1 MSLIPMPPAV
11 LPPMASGEGEF
22 WELHRQLGECYARD
36 LQNPLAKMEAKG
48 AAHTLAIPEIG
59 PPGSR
64 RHSKVRLSNAS
75 ALSGAISSFG
85 AQSFGLSSQDMPSV
99 PPSVRVEELRGRRKQ
114 TMKTLADIQ
123 GVVGLDES
131 EEVSLKTFDLKLHEC
146 WKVKSA
152 KMPQSTGGKSRRMSV
167 EFAQPQT
174 TAASNTDVEIS
185 QGFFSRFMLHPGG
198 LFRTVW
204 NLTVALC
211 VLHDLVLI
219 PLSAFDLVETP
230 FLLFLQ
236 WLVLL
241 SWNCDLV
248 VSLLTGFYRNGTLI
262 MVPAQIWLHYAKTW
276 MVFDVGL
283 ISLDWVLIGIGG
295 GGAAD
300 RNSDQW
306 QTLRLLRSLRLVRML
321 RMIKLRRAH
330 EAFQEMLHSQASSL
344 YFGLFSSLGY
354 LLVLNHFIACGWFA
368 VSHLSDVN
376 WVSEL
381 GLDSSGIEYQ
391 YLTCMNWAFAQLG
404 VGSSSAKPVNSLE
417 MAFCILIA
425 FRSLMTSAT
434 LISTVSNLMAGLS
447 KIKEDENTEFRLL
460 RCYLKQNEIPQP
472 LSQKVTQFLQHQY
485 SLRQEARSADMEVP
499 VLTLLSKQLQGEL
512 QFARYRQALCQ
523 LPVVDNLL
531 QMPDLQ
537 VLQVMQRMS
546 RTAISNAVVAS
557 KDVIFLAGAEA
568 KAAYF
573 TQSGSLTYFH
583 DAGQESVDCNVWIA
597 EVCIWTPWVYMGDL
611 VAEDVSRLAILDVDE
626 FCETLGVCWQTQNAA
641 RRYAQEFLETM
652 RKQTTWTD
660 VVKIKPEIDD
670 DDTSAQEDEATHA
683 KASSGFFSK
692 LFGGQR
698 APGMRSVVPKDA
710 EELS

>member
-1 MSLIPMPPAV
+1 MALQAVPGIPE
-11 LPPMASGEGEF
+11 SGSIEGDF

-36 LQNPLAKMEAKG
+36 VQSQPKGEAKSSLNPQ
-48 AAHTLAIPEIG
+48 ALTIPDM
-59 PPGSR
+59 PGSR
-64 RHSKVRLSNAS
+64 RHSRARLSNISGLSAS
-75 ALSGAISSFG
+75 ISGYG
-85 AQSFGLSSQDMPSV
+85 AQSFGLSSHDMPSI
-99 PPSVRVEELRGRRKQ
+99 PPNVRVEELRGRRKQ
-114 TMKTLADIQ
+114 TMRSLADRQ
-123 GVVGLDES
+123 GVGLEDS
-131 EEVSLKTFDLKLHEC
+131 EEVNVKMIDLKMHEC
-146 WKVKSA
+146 WKVK
-152 KMPQSTGGKSRRMSV
+152 KPTQKQQPGGTNTRRMSV
-167 EFAQPQT
+167 EFAAPQT
-174 TAASNTDVEIS
+174 TVASTAEVEKS
-185 QGFFSRFMLHPGG
+185 QGRCSRVVLHPGG

-204 NLTVALC
+204 NLMVALC
-211 VLHDLVLI
+211 VLHDMVLI
-219 PLSAFDLVETP
+219 PLSAFDLAETT
-230 FLLFLQ
+230 FLSVLK

-248 VSLLTGFYRNGTLI
+248 VSLLTGFYDNGTLV
-262 MVPAQIWLHYAKTW
+262 MVPTQIWIHYAKTW
-276 MVFDVGL
+276 MIFDVSL
-283 ISLDWVLIGIGG
+283 ITLDWTLVALGSE
-295 GGAAD
+295 GAE

-354 LLVLNHFIACGWFA
+354 LLVLNHFIACGWFS
-368 VSHLSDVN
+368 VSHLDSQVN
-376 WVSEL
+376 WVLEL
-381 GLDSSGIEYQ
+381 GLDSQSVEYQ

-417 MAFCILIA
+417 MGFCILIA

-460 RCYLKQNEIPQP
+460 RCYLKQNDIPQP

-499 VLTLLSKQLQGEL
+499 VLTLLSNQLQGEL
-512 QFARYRQALCQ
+512 QFARYHKALCQ
-523 LPVVDNLL
+523 LQVVHDLD
-531 QMPDLQ
+531 QMRDLH

-583 DAGQESVDCNVWIA
+583 DDGQETVDCNSWIA

-626 FCETLGVCWQTQNAA
+626 FCETLGASWMTQNAA
-641 RRYAQEFLETM
+641 RRYAEDFLENM

-660 VVKIKPEIDD
+660 IVKVNFDEDD
-670 DDTSAQEDEATHA
+670 SVQAEDAA
-683 KASSGFFSK
+683 AAPLNGFWTR
-692 LFGGQR
+692 LFGR
-698 APGMRSVVPKDA
+698 RVAPRLRTVVPKEP

>member
-1 MSLIPMPPAV
+1 MALLPVPGIPE
-11 LPPMASGEGEF
+11 SGSIEGDF

-36 LQNPLAKMEAKG
+36 VQPKGEAK
-48 AAHTLAIPEIG
+48 APTPQALTIPDM
-59 PPGSR
+59 PGSR
-64 RHSKVRLSNAS
+64 RHSRARLSNISGLSAS
-75 ALSGAISSFG
+75 VSGFG
-85 AQSFGLSSQDMPSV
+85 AQSFGLSSHDMPAI
-99 PPSVRVEELRGRRKQ
+99 PPNVRVEELRGRRKQ
-114 TMKTLADIQ
+114 TMRSLAGRQ
-123 GVVGLDES
+123 GMGLDDS
-131 EEVSLKTFDLKLHEC
+131 EEVNVKMIDLKMHEC
-146 WKVKSA
+146 WKVK
-152 KMPQSTGGKSRRMSV
+152 KPTGKQQAGGTNTRRMSV
-167 EFAQPQT
+167 EFAAPQT
-174 TAASNTDVEIS
+174 TVASTAEMEKS
-185 QGFFSRFMLHPGG
+185 HGGFNRCVLHPGG

-204 NLTVALC
+204 NLMVALC

-219 PLSAFDLVETP
+219 PLSAFDLVETT
-230 FLLFLQ
+230 LLSVLQ

-241 SWNCDLV
+241 SWDCDLV
-248 VSLLTGFYRNGTLI
+248 VSLLTGFYDNGTLV
-262 MVPAQIWLHYAKTW
+262 MVPTQIWIHYAKTW
-276 MVFDVGL
+276 MIFDLSL
-283 ISLDWVLIGIGG
+283 ITLDWTLVAL
-295 GGAAD
+295 GGAGPERD
-300 RNSDQW
+300 SDQW

-344 YFGLFSSLGY
+344 YFGLVSSLGY
-354 LLVLNHFIACGWFA
+354 LLVRNHFIACGWFA
-368 VSHLSDVN
+368 VSHLDSQVN
-376 WVSEL
+376 WVLEL
-381 GLDSSGIEYQ
+381 GLDSQSVAYQ

-417 MAFCILIA
+417 MGFCILIA

-460 RCYLKQNEIPQP
+460 RCYLKQNDIPQP

-512 QFARYRQALCQ
+512 QFARYHKALCQ
-523 LPVVDNLL
+523 LQVVHDLD
-531 QMPDLQ
+531 QMRDLQ

-546 RTAISNAVVAS
+546 RTAISNTVVAS

-583 DAGQESVDCNVWIA
+583 DDGQQTVDCNSWIA

-626 FCETLGVCWQTQNAA
+626 FCETLGASWMTQNAA
-641 RRYAQEFLETM
+641 RRYAEDFLENM

-660 VVKIKPEIDD
+660 IVKVNFDEDD
-670 DDTSAQEDEATHA
+670 SVEAENA
-683 KASSGFFSK
+683 AEPLGFWTR
-692 LFGGQR
+692 LFGR
-698 APGMRSVVPKDA
+698 RLAPRLRTVVPKEP